1 MKVRNR
7 KKMIT
12 ETTKSSS
19 VEITRRI
26 EVMLLARCSDSDFVY
41 EIESLKQS
49 IKSTSLPIRQ
59 TIEFIV
65 TLRSAEDPREFLTFE
80 SRIKDLEVRLDFYS
94 VPNYNFNLIETNV
107 SDVELKERMIKAF
120 ESYSSFNLEFSIE

>member
-1 MKVRNR
+1 MF
-7 KKMIT
+7 T

-19 VEITRRI
+19 VEITRRV
-26 EVMLLARCSDSDFVY
+26 EATLVARCSDSDFVY
-41 EIESLKQS
+41 EIESLRQS

-59 TIEFIV
+59 TIEFVV

-80 SRIKDLEVRLDFYS
+80 ARIKDLEVRLDFYS
-94 VPNYNFNLIETNV
+94 VPSYNFNLIETNV

-120 ESYSSFNLEFSIE
+120 ENYSSFNLEFSIE

>member
-1 MKVRNR
+1 MF
-7 KKMIT
+7 T

-19 VEITRRI
+19 VEITRRV
-26 EVMLLARCSDSDFVY
+26 EATLVARCSDSDFVY
-41 EIESLKQS
+41 EIESLRQS

-59 TIEFIV
+59 TIEFVV

-80 SRIKDLEVRLDFYS
+80 SRIKDLEVRLNFYS
-94 VPNYNFNLIETNV
+94 VPIYNFNLIETNV